1 MAESTSGEVGISY
14 EVVNYS
20 DVRGVA
26 EDAAATALERQ
37 GANDAQLLADT
48 VDTASAAAA
57 GEAVSGVTE
66 HIDARID
73 ELVKADDAE
82 LGKVADDAASKALEG
97 VQQTLDEQLEQLRET
112 QAQETVQT
120 VQLCEEQRS
129 AVEEYARMIY
139 WQTALNGMLIAALI
153 GIMVWLTI
161 VRNR

>member
-1 MAESTSGEVGISY
+1 MADTTSQGGGISY

-37 GANDAQLLADT
+37 GAIDAQVLADS
-48 VDTASAAAA
+48 VDSASAAAA

-73 ELVKADDAE
+73 ELVKSDDEE
-82 LGKVADDAASKALEG
+82 LGKIADDAASKALDG
-97 VQQTLDEQLEQLRET
+97 VQQTLDEQLEQLSET

-120 VQLCEEQRS
+120 VQLCEDQRY

-139 WQTALNGMLIAALI
+139 WQTALNGILIAALI